1 MFPLR
6 ELYTSRWGKAR
17 TVPHLLRLLA
27 GAKKGG
33 EIMHTRLNLPV
44 DICQRLM
51 KDKEATIKVPQ
62 SCLIAVGDTVSF
74 TAVNEDCTKPV
85 TGHYIES
92 LLYEVVSCA
101 FYVTRNDKYYLIR
114 VKEIPPENMPYYLN

>member
-1 MFPLR
+1 M
-6 ELYTSRWGKAR
+6 
-17 TVPHLLRLLA
+17 LRLLA

-33 EIMHTRLNLPV
+33 EIMHTRLNLAV

-51 KDKEATIKVPQ
+51 KDKEVTIKVPQ
-62 SCLIAVGDTVSF
+62 GCLIAVGDTVSF
-74 TAVNEDCTKPV
+74 TAVNDDGSKPV